1 MPKRENHPDLEFLEP
16 EAGVADVKVA
26 LFAEVFDLLGDDD
39 DDHDDDYDDD
49 ADDDDDD
56 DDDDDEVLDL
66 FGGPHVPCINR
77 FSRPTSLLLFLLL
90 DRHRDCWQTPSV
102 ARFQRHRSCP
112 SLNRF
117 LLVEIQKLRSKER
130 MTEKTNLCADNSLCD
145 LGEGCPLLLLH
156 PAHRA
161 DAVLQPWQEDH

>member
-16 EAGVADVKVA
+16 EAGVADVEVA

-39 DDHDDDYDDD
+39 DDDYDDD
-49 ADDDDDD
+49 NADD

-90 DRHRDCWQTPSV
+90 DRHRDRWQTPSV
-102 ARFQRHRSCP
+102 ARFQSHRSCP

-117 LLVEIQKLRSKER
+117 LLVEIQKLRSKGK
-130 MTEKTNLCADNSLCD
+130 MTEKTNLRADNSLCD

-156 PAHRA
+156 PAHCA